1 MRWPALAGRCKKF
14 VDSMVD
20 DLPSIQSRVLWP
32 LAVKLRAIA

>member
-20 DLPSIQSRVLWP
+20 DLPSIQSRVLP